1 MEKKSD
7 IVFSLLDSMF
17 NIIWDIHKIENI
29 LIEQV
34 EGPTGHFEIFYILR
48 FWSVRHT
55 KCQWHIP

>member
-17 NIIWDIHKIENI
+17 NIIRDIHKIENI

-34 EGPTGHFEIFYILR
+34 EGPPGHFEIYYIHR
-48 FWSVRHT
+48 F
-55 KCQWHIP
+55 